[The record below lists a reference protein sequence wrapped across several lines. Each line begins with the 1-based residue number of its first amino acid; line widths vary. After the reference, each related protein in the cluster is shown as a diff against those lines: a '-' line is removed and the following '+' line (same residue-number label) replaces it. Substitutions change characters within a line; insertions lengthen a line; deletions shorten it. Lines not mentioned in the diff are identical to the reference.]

1 MTKRNILWNQ
11 YGADSADYPV
21 DGPEDKIRPNRS
33 TPGSTTGGPNPTVT
47 KSGLTL
53 EEGINLLDSYTADH
67 GALLMLRGDGT
78 YDYVERPNQPC
89 IGWMR
94 VYGKGNLQDSYWPG
108 DLIAAHRLFP
118 DGLPV
123 RLNKTLGIPA
133 SLKDFVEET
142 FLSPTISP
150 WRTAIFEGGGED
162 GGLDNPLFKLI
173 VDKKNYLRLIFDDL
187 DIEPTQ
193 LVSLLRSMRGI
204 EYNVKTNYEKY
215 LKETSNKA
223 AAFALAL
230 SGAGAFGAGA
240 NWNDIKAGKP
250 KEWTP
255 TLFSQ
260 RGAYRRAVVEFPFG
274 KDWAGVPPKTIAE
287 AVKFFET

>member
-1 MTKRNILWNQ
+1 MTERVVLWHT
-11 YGADSADYPV
+11 YGSDSIDYPV
-21 DGPEDKIRPNRS
+21 DGPEDKIRPNPS
-33 TPGSTTGGPNPTVT
+33 KLGSTEGGPTPSVT

-94 VYGKGNLQDSYWPG
+94 VYGKGNLRDSYWPG
-108 DLIAAHRLFP
+108 DLIAPHRLFP

-123 RLNKTLGIPA
+123 RLNKTLSIPA

-142 FLSPTISP
+142 FLSPIISP
-150 WRTAIFEGGGED
+150 WRSALFDISKSGGFV
-162 GGLDNPLFKLI
+162 PKFHLI
-173 VDKKNYLRLIFDDL
+173 IDKKNYLRLIFDNL

-204 EYNVKTNYEKY
+204 EYNVKTKY
-215 LKETSNKA
+215 DSYLQSTKNKA

-230 SGAGAFGAGA
+230 NGAGAFGAGA
-240 NWNDIKAGKP
+240 NWDDIKAGKP

-274 KDWAGVPPKTIAE
+274 KSWTGVPPKTIAE
-287 AVKFFET
+287 AVKFFEA